1 MRLPARPRDHGV
13 FAIVAIALVGWL
25 MRDAWLHGWVLG
37 QTDVLFGITPWQ
49 PYSPPGWR
57 VRMPLLSDAAVV
69 IYPFLHFARESILSG
84 HFPVWSPFMGGG
96 RPFFAAYQSA
106 VLSPFTVAD
115 YVLPFPWGFGVDTS
129 LRLIAG
135 GTGMYA
141 LLRRWQLAKGAAAF
155 GGVAYLLNPFSVV
168 WLEHPL
174 SAVAAWLPWLLLAVD
189 RCVEAA
195 DARGVAW
202 VAMATAAALLSG
214 HPETAFN
221 AALLAAAY
229 ACVRSI
235 RSPHAIRRMA
245 FVAAGIVLGTAAA
258 AIQVLP
264 FLEYAAQS
272 RALSTRGAAAA
283 APIITPLR
291 AFAAAL
297 VPDFFGHPLRHR
309 FVLEGTNYAA
319 QEAYPGVM
327 VWLCAPLAL
336 AHRRL
341 RAHAVLALSAAAI
354 AYLIMYGTPVA
365 AVARSLVPPLRVAV
379 PWSFACVAIAGL
391 AMAAAIGLDA
401 AFGDHARAPGHRV
414 RVSAAVIATAAAL
427 VTCVVLFLV
436 SEREMLVATSQWTS
450 TLDDAGRGAVILL
463 GGLVVLLLGADL
475 PRRAFAVLSV
485 AVLAADLLLF
495 ADGFHPLMPR
505 AYAYPQVPE
514 LQFIQR
520 DGGVYRMAGWRLGLP
535 PNSSSV
541 YGLQDFRSYDGVG
554 IRRFEEFLE
563 IAFRFNGTA
572 FELVDVGNAHLLD
585 FLNVKYVVAPADVDL
600 PGDRFRLAYS
610 GGSRVYVNQRAQA
623 RAFLVDSFVVARGD
637 DARRLL
643 RQSVDL
649 TRTVILDEH
658 LAPELRPVPSAGSAG
673 SSDVTHYENTRVEI
687 HTNSDARRLLVV
699 SDVHYPGWSATID
712 GNPAPILLANYA
724 FRAVSVPAGAH
735 TIVMRYRP
743 VSVYAGALISLIAWA
758 AVAIALRAKPAALA
772 TP

>member
-1 MRLPARPRDHGV
+1 MRLPARPRDHGL
-13 FAIVAIALVGWL
+13 FAIVAIGLVGWL

-37 QTDVLFGITPWQ
+37 QTDLLFDLTPWQ
-49 PYSPPGWR
+49 PYRPPGWR

-84 HFPVWSPFMGGG
+84 DFPIWSSFMGGG

-106 VLSPFTVAD
+106 VLSPFTAAD
-115 YVLPFPWGFGVDTS
+115 YVLPFPWGFAVDTS
-129 LRLIAG
+129 LRLVVG

-141 LLRRWQLAKGAAAF
+141 VLRRWQLAKGAAAF

-189 RCVEAA
+189 RCVETA
-195 DARGVAW
+195 DARGVAY
-202 VAMATAAALLSG
+202 VAMATAAALLGG

-229 ACVRSI
+229 GCVRSL
-235 RSPHAIRRMA
+235 RSPNAIRRLA
-245 FVAAGIVLGTAAA
+245 FVAAGIALGTAAV

-272 RALSTRGAAAA
+272 RALSTRGAEAA
-283 APIITPLR
+283 APLSTPPR

-297 VPDFFGHPLRHR
+297 VPDFYGHPLRHR

-341 RAHAVLALSAAAI
+341 RAHALLALSAAAI

-365 AVARSLVPPLRVAV
+365 DVARWVVPPLRVAV
-379 PWSFACVAIAGL
+379 PWSFACVPVAALAI
-391 AMAAAIGLDA
+391 AAAIGLDA
-401 AFGDHARAPGHRV
+401 AFGAPARARLQRV
-414 RVSAAVIATAAAL
+414 RVSAAVIAIAATL
-427 VTCVVLFLV
+427 VTGVVLFLW
-436 SEREMLVATSQWTS
+436 SERELLVATAQWTA
-450 TLDDAGRGAVILL
+450 TLNAVERAAVILL
-463 GGLVVLLLGADL
+463 CGLVVLLLGADL
-475 PRRAFAVLSV
+475 PRRAFALLSV

-495 ADGFHPLMPR
+495 GDGFHPLIPR
-505 AYAYPQVPE
+505 AYAYPDVPD
-514 LQFIQR
+514 LQFVQR
-520 DGGVYRMAGWRLGLP
+520 DRGLYRVAGWRLALP
-535 PNSSSV
+535 PNSLSV

-554 IRRFEEFLE
+554 VRRYEEFLE
-563 IAFRFNGTA
+563 IGFRFNGTA
-572 FELVDVGNAHLLD
+572 FELVDLGTAHLLD
-585 FLNVKYVVAPADVDL
+585 FLNVKYIVAPADVDL
-600 PGDRFRLAYS
+600 PRDRFRLAYS
-610 GGSRVYVNQRAQA
+610 GGSRVYENQRVQP
-623 RAFLVDSFVVARGD
+623 RAFLADNFVIARGNE
-637 DARRLL
+637 ARRLL
-643 RQSVDL
+643 RQLDL
-649 TRTVILDEH
+649 SRTVVLDEH
-658 LAPELRPVPSAGSAG
+658 LAPELRPAPSAGDVG
-673 SSDVTHYENTRVEI
+673 SCEVTHYDNTRIEI

-699 SDVHYPGWSATID
+699 SDVHYPGWTATID

-724 FRAVSVPAGAH
+724 FRGMSVPACAH

-743 VSVYAGALISLIAWA
+743 LSVYGGALISLIAWA
-758 AVAIALRAKPAALA
+758 AVAVALRRR
-772 TP
+772 